1 MQVSQ
6 IVRENLLID
15 SKTYHSLSP
24 IMKDAITDVFSF
36 YKEAKGNIVDVTGI
50 LELAN
55 GSTKIAEFYL
65 EDGNTIILEKHPEE
79 KITCGTS
86 KAAAVGSPR
95 S

>member
-36 YKEAKGNIVDVTGI
+36 YKEAKGNIVEKFESAIKEVASI
-50 LELAN
+50 HNLEV
-55 GSTKIAEFYL
+55 KQI
-65 EDGNTIILEKHPEE
+65 EDYFDKEVIEKLGE
-79 KITCGTS
+79 K
-86 KAAAVGSPR
+86 
-95 S
+95 